1 MALAQPHGSF
11 LSTTNGQPVRHYT
24 QWGELTPQSQQQLK
38 QLEAMIIASRED
50 SKLLDGVERLA
61 EYQPVKKGTGKK
73 GEAAA
78 RPSPGTTT
86 NGKLTKGEIQRRELE
101 RAAKATGNRLKLL
114 ETQLWSDNDRLSGL
128 TEAVVE
134 CLRDTEH
141 AQARLQRLKDAH
153 AADELARSHA
163 LAHPNQPPPPAAA
176 PVYLPAPQRPSP
188 YLQKTVE
195 KLYATAEGFERGTL
209 EMEHNLRTT
218 GRVLGAGAGGGGQG
232 MEALTAALHG
242 HATSFPAIGTGGG
255 EDGMEKFDGG
265 VAALKALRASRTGGP
280 AEHRAAVEAA
290 RRYFN
295 KVGGDLAKL
304 HERVS
309 RAKSAH
315 LAKLREK
322 GDHRDPFAEAEK
334 EEEEARRLA
343 ELAEQPQP
351 AMALPAAGMYGQPG
365 VPGQQLALPAPGAA
379 GGLSLTTPGG
389 TSLFGAPGAGGG
401 LFGGAAPAPGAGGGL
416 FGAASSPA
424 TGGGLFGAPAATTPG
439 AGGGGLFGA
448 SQPAAGGGLFGATQP
463 AAGGGLFGAP
473 AASTPASGGGLFGA
487 AATPAAPASG
497 GLFGAPAAS
506 TPASGGGLFGAS
518 QPAAGGGLFGGASQP
533 AAGGG
538 MFGASQPAAGGGMFG
553 ASQPAPW
560 GGRGTLREPRSGGRA
575 GVRGVACSRGGRW
588 ALRQPGRSRRGWLR
602 RPRDAGVR
610 WSRPRDAG
618 VRWSG
623 SRGGWRGTV
632 WEPRARGGRVQ
643 RRVRRGRVWKPGA
656 RVKRQA
662 LGSKEVTETKLFAS
676 LAV

>member
-218 GRVLGAGAGGGGQG
+218 GRVSGRGCRRRGPGY
-232 MEALTAALHG
+232 
-242 HATSFPAIGTGGG
+242 
-255 EDGMEKFDGG
+255 GG
-265 VAALKALRASRTGGP
+265 VDR
-280 AEHRAAVEAA
+280 
-290 RRYFN
+290 
-295 KVGGDLAKL
+295 
-304 HERVS
+304 
-309 RAKSAH
+309 
-315 LAKLREK
+315 
-322 GDHRDPFAEAEK
+322 
-334 EEEEARRLA
+334 
-343 ELAEQPQP
+343 
-351 AMALPAAGMYGQPG
+351 
-365 VPGQQLALPAPGAA
+365 GA
-379 GGLSLTTPGG
+379 
-389 TSLFGAPGAGGG
+389 
-401 LFGGAAPAPGAGGGL
+401 
-416 FGAASSPA
+416 
-424 TGGGLFGAPAATTPG
+424 
-439 AGGGGLFGA
+439 
-448 SQPAAGGGLFGATQP
+448 
-463 AAGGGLFGAP
+463 
-473 AASTPASGGGLFGA
+473 
-487 AATPAAPASG
+487 
-497 GLFGAPAAS
+497 
-506 TPASGGGLFGAS
+506 
-518 QPAAGGGLFGGASQP
+518 
-533 AAGGG
+533 
-538 MFGASQPAAGGGMFG
+538 
-553 ASQPAPW
+553 
-560 GGRGTLREPRSGGRA
+560 
-575 GVRGVACSRGGRW
+575 
-588 ALRQPGRSRRGWLR
+588 
-602 RPRDAGVR
+602 
-610 WSRPRDAG
+610 SRPRDLLPG
-618 VRWSG
+618 DRD
-623 SRGGWRGTV
+623 GW
-632 WEPRARGGRVQ
+632 
-643 RRVRRGRVWKPGA
+643 RRGRDGKV
-656 RVKRQA
+656 
-662 LGSKEVTETKLFAS
+662 
-676 LAV
+676 